1 MGTAH
6 PPQNG
11 GRVGGGTRAGNEHS
25 RSLKFH
31 MVKAPATTAPTY
43 GLILVES
50 GNYHGVLNV
59 NALVGTF
66 NQEKV
71 IVGAFSVIVK
81 LKTSQSL
88 VSISYRRHSR
98 KVCL

>member
-1 MGTAH
+1 
-6 PPQNG
+6 
-11 GRVGGGTRAGNEHS
+11 
-25 RSLKFH
+25 

-66 NQEKV
+66 NQEKAK
-71 IVGAFSVIVK
+71 GHK
-81 LKTSQSL
+81 
-88 VSISYRRHSR
+88 
-98 KVCL
+98 

>member
-1 MGTAH
+1 
-6 PPQNG
+6 
-11 GRVGGGTRAGNEHS
+11 
-25 RSLKFH
+25 

-71 IVGAFSVIVK
+71 IVN
-81 LKTSQSL
+81 
-88 VSISYRRHSR
+88 SR
-98 KVCL
+98 GILRDCET